1 MTGLLPWSRTVLL
14 NAYPKLLE
22 RLHYFNWE
30 IKGIRLLKKLPL
42 CAPSDGLTIPQNPLS
57 KYCFIYN
64 FHTLEMWQFGA
75 NRELVIMMLMMMQ
88 RTLEQFLWQFG
99 WRWVCAAPWVWLR
112 PCRCRLAAF
121 PRKQPRR
128 SGEFCAEPYT
138 ALKAGRAARFPL
150 QARGLAKAALSLEI
164 RSPVT
169 IPVRSPGLLRAKRT
183 SPLSDRWARSLEVNS
198 CPGF

>member
-64 FHTLEMWQFGA
+64 FHTLEM
-75 NRELVIMMLMMMQ
+75 
-88 RTLEQFLWQFG
+88 
-99 WRWVCAAPWVWLR
+99 
-112 PCRCRLAAF
+112 
-121 PRKQPRR
+121 
-128 SGEFCAEPYT
+128 
-138 ALKAGRAARFPL
+138 
-150 QARGLAKAALSLEI
+150 
-164 RSPVT
+164 
-169 IPVRSPGLLRAKRT
+169 
-183 SPLSDRWARSLEVNS
+183 
-198 CPGF
+198 